1 MHDAAI
7 RIVIERLRRFLRAEL
22 ARTVRRPTG
31 RGGGAAWDL
40 EYLGDAGER
49 VGVLVRGTRA
59 SRFEAVDVSASEW
72 RAARRLG
79 TRYWLF
85 LVTDVDGEPRVSS
98 IQNPAGQVQDRTID
112 AVPTGWRLTSPS
124 GGLG

>member
-1 MHDAAI
+1 
-7 RIVIERLRRFLRAEL
+7 
-22 ARTVRRPTG
+22 
-31 RGGGAAWDL
+31 
-40 EYLGDAGER
+40 
-49 VGVLVRGTRA
+49 
-59 SRFEAVDVSASEW
+59 VDVSASEW